1 MKNLEKRTHHKV
13 RALFAENKVHFARG
27 EQGFLI
33 CTDVCRGS
41 IFGRTVRWG
50 MDFQRFRTK
59 LKQISKYARVYIE

>member
-33 CTDVCRGS
+33 CTDVCRGYGTLGYGFLAFS
-41 IFGRTVRWG
+41 YETEAN
-50 MDFQRFRTK
+50 Q
-59 LKQISKYARVYIE
+59 